1 MNELLQQKLMTFLG
15 GFIAGAVVCGI
26 VAAMIS
32 SGMFS
37 QDPDPAV
44 SVEEMVAHIKGDQVA
59 EVRLDGDDLRL
70 IYWTG
75 KMARVDDARNASIA
89 LIIEAAMGTKT
100 KITESPSTPGILWT
114 LIVSVLPLLLAAA
127 ILAGAAALAGY
138 AFGRGFKKS

>member
-1 MNELLQQKLMTFLG
+1 MNELVQQKLITFLG

-26 VAAMIS
+26 VAAMIA
-32 SGMFS
+32 SGTFS

-44 SVEEMVAHIKGDQVA
+44 SLEEMVAHIKSDQIA
-59 EVRLDGDDLRL
+59 EVRLDGDDIRL

-75 KMARVDDARNASIA
+75 KTARVDDARNASIA

-100 KITESPSTPGILWT
+100 KITESPSAPGVFWT
-114 LIVSVLPLLLAAA
+114 LIVSILPLLIAAA

>member
-32 SGMFS
+32 SGAFS
-37 QDPDPAV
+37 QDADPAV
-44 SVEEMVAHIKGDQVA
+44 SVEEMVAHIKSDQVA

-100 KITESPSTPGILWT
+100 KITVGTNSPSILWT
-114 LIVSVLPLLLAAA
+114 LIVSVLPLLLAAT
-127 ILAGAAALAGY
+127 ILAGAAALGGY